1 MATVGAF
8 HGRTMG
14 ALSLTGQPT
23 KRDPFAPLVPNVVH
37 VPYGDIEAMKKAI
50 TSQTALVIVEPIMG
64 EAGVVVPPD
73 GYLSSIRKLCNT
85 HGALLAFDC
94 VQTGMGRTGEWFGYE
109 QENIKPDIITLA
121 KGLGGGLPIGAM
133 IALGKA
139 GKLFEPG
146 DHGSTFGGNPVSCAS
161 ALAVIEVLKK
171 EKLLKQAKHHGQTI
185 KKLLSPLEGVLEVRG
200 RGLLLGVVLKKP
212 VAVSLK
218 ETMQDRGVLVN
229 SATESVIRIAP
240 ALIISD
246 AQVKKFARVFK
257 ESLEDVLHG

>member
-1 MATVGAF
+1 
-8 HGRTMG
+8 
-14 ALSLTGQPT
+14 
-23 KRDPFAPLVPNVVH
+23 
-37 VPYGDIEAMKKAI
+37 MKN
-50 TSQTALVIVEPIMG
+50 
-64 EAGVVVPPD
+64 
-73 GYLSSIRKLCNT
+73 Y
-85 HGALLAFDC
+85 
-94 VQTGMGRTGEWFGYE
+94 
-109 QENIKPDIITLA
+109 
-121 KGLGGGLPIGAM
+121 
-133 IALGKA
+133 
-139 GKLFEPG
+139 
-146 DHGSTFGGNPVSCAS
+146 
-161 ALAVIEVLKK
+161 K